1 MTDQQYYSNSTNFGS
16 YQYVSLADIVNNFML
31 MYVGD
36 EMQVS
41 YNTNRYN
48 VIFHA
53 KRGIQELN
61 YDASRE
67 ILTMESTLT
76 DSLKLVL
83 PSNYVNYVKVSKNV
97 SGVLMQIFE
106 SPRANRSESLLADFN
121 GDIVYDYLGNSL
133 NVEGLLTQ
141 NALNG
146 MPLQWSPYN
155 YWGWFIND
163 QWYFPQ
169 NWVRYG
175 LNTEEANNNG
185 TFRVDKSAGV
195 MNFNSSLS
203 GSSIVIEY
211 ISDGLSFD
219 DSNIMINKLAEE
231 YIYAYIKWALISA
244 KSNVQEYA
252 ISRAKKDKM
261 SALRNAKIR
270 LSNMHSARLLM
281 TLRGQDKWIK

>member
-1 MTDQQYYSNSTNFGS
+1 MTDQTYYENINNFGS
-16 YQYVSLADIVNNFML
+16 YQYVSLTDIVNNFML

-41 YNTNRYN
+41 FNTNRYN

-67 ILTMESTLT
+67 ILTIEETLGS
-76 DSLKLVL
+76 SLKMVL
-83 PSNYVNYVKVSKNV
+83 PSDYVNYVKVSTNV
-97 SGVLMQIFE
+97 SGVLMQLFE
-106 SPRANRSESLLADFN
+106 SPRANRSQSLMQDSI
-121 GDIVYDYLGNSL
+121 GDIIYDVDGNAIT
-133 NVEGLLTQ
+133 VDGLLTQ
-141 NALNG
+141 DALNG
-146 MPLQWSPYN
+146 IPLQWTPYN

-169 NWVRYG
+169 NMVRYG
-175 LNTEEANNNG
+175 LNTEEANSSG
-185 TFRVDKSAGV
+185 TFRVDKASGV
-195 MNFNSSLS
+195 INFSSKMS
-203 GSSIVIEY
+203 GYSIVLEY
-211 ISDGLSFD
+211 ISDGLNAD
-219 DSNIMINKLAEE
+219 DSKIMVNKMAEE
-231 YIYAYIKWALISA
+231 YLYAYIKWALISA

-261 SALRNAKIR
+261 AALRNAKIR
-270 LSNMHSARLLM
+270 LSNMHSSRLLM